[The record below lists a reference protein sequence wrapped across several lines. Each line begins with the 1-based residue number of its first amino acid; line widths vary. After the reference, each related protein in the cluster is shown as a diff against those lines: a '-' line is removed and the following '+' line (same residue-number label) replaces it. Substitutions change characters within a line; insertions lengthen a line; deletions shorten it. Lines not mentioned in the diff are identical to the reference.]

1 MMKNTID
8 TNIELERSPGVGI
21 SLLLF
26 LSIPAQFAFNVITT
40 SFCYDFGVEGNTTAN
55 LQKEVIFMGT
65 GVSA

>member
-1 MMKNTID
+1 MGF
-8 TNIELERSPGVGI
+8 RSF
-21 SLLLF
+21 F

-40 SFCYDFGVEGNTTAN
+40 SFCYDFGVEGNTTTN